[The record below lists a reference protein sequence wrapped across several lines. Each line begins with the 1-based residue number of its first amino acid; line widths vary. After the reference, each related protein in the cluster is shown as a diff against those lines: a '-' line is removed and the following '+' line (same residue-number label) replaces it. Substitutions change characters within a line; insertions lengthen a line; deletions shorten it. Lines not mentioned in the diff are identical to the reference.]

1 MELAMNSLKDK
12 IEFRV
17 RWEPFLLNPNSPADG
32 SPKPASYTDPSNPRV
47 AMLRKTGEALG
58 IEMYNQPKVFP
69 STLKAHTLLEF
80 VKSKNGGEQQNDVAE
95 RLFKK
100 YFSEAD
106 TLKEDSLLSVAKEFG
121 FDENEAKSFI
131 DNQQEN
137 VYQKALMWSNK
148 GISGVPAFYMNGHKM
163 FSGAQEP
170 DAFKRMF
177 EIAAEKFPL
186 QSSKT

>member
-1 MELAMNSLKDK
+1 MDSLKDK

-17 RWEPFLLNPNSPADG
+17 RWEPFLLKPDIPADG
-32 SPKPASYTDPSNPRV
+32 IPKPAAYTDPSNPRV
-47 AMLRKTGEALG
+47 AMLQKTGESLG

-80 VKSKNGGEQQNDVAE
+80 ARTKNDGDKQNDVAE

-121 FDENEAKSFI
+121 FDEEEVKSYMHNEL
-131 DNQQEN
+131 DN
-137 VYQKALMWSNK
+137 VFQKALMWSSR

>member
-1 MELAMNSLKDK
+1 MDTLKDK

-17 RWEPFLLNPNSPADG
+17 RWEPFLLNPNSPPDG
-32 SPKPASYTDPSNPRV
+32 TPKPAAYTDPSNPRV
-47 AMLRKTGEALG
+47 AMLRKTGESLG

-69 STLKAHTLLEF
+69 STLKAHTLLEYA
-80 VKSKNGGEQQNDVAE
+80 KSKDDGEKQNDVAE

-106 TLKEDSLLSVAKEFG
+106 PLKEDSILSVAKEFG
-121 FDENEAKSFI
+121 FDETEVKAYIK
-131 DNQQEN
+131 DQQEN
-137 VYQKALMWSNK
+137 VFQKALVWANK
-148 GISGVPAFYMNGHKM
+148 GISGVPAFYMNGQKM

-177 EIAAEKFPL
+177 EIAAERFPVP
-186 QSSKT
+186 QSKS